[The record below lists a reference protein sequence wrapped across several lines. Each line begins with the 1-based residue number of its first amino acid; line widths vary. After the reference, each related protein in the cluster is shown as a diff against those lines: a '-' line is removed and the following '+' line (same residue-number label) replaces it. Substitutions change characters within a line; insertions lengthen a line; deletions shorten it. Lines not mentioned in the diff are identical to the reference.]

1 MKKLLIVLFLATLTG
16 CSNPISSAVDKE
28 GDETRLEM
36 QNELA
41 AAKIELTEEM
51 KRQLDQVQVNISGQV
66 ISLLQY
72 FLINGGKQ
80 WSKH

>member
-1 MKKLLIVLFLATLTG
+1 MKKLLIILSLATLTG

-28 GDETRLEM
+28 GDETRAEM
-36 QNELA
+36 QSELA

>member
-1 MKKLLIVLFLATLTG
+1 MRKLILIAALALATG
-16 CSNPISSAVDKE
+16 CSNPISSAVNKE

-51 KRQLDQVQVNISGQV
+51 KRQLDQVQINISGQM

-72 FLINGGKQ
+72 FTINGGRL
-80 WSKH
+80 

>member
-1 MKKLLIVLFLATLTG
+1 MKRLLIILFLTILTG

-28 GDETRLEM
+28 GNETRLEM

-41 AAKIELTEEM
+41 SARIELTDAM
-51 KRQLDQVQVNISGQV
+51 KKQLDQVQVEISGQM

-72 FLINGGKQ
+72 FLINGGRL
-80 WSKH
+80 

>member
-1 MKKLLIVLFLATLTG
+1 MKKLLIIAILMTLTG

-28 GDETRLEM
+28 GDETRAEM
-36 QNELA
+36 QSELA

-51 KRQLDQVQVNISGQV
+51 KRQLDQVQVNISGEV

-72 FLINGGKQ
+72 FTINGGRL
-80 WSKH
+80 

>member
-1 MKKLLIVLFLATLTG
+1 MKKLLIILFLMTLTG
-16 CSNPISSAVDKE
+16 CGNPISSAVDKE
-28 GDETRLEM
+28 GDETRAEM

-51 KRQLDQVQVNISGQV
+51 KRQLDQVQVNISGEM

-72 FLINGGKQ
+72 FTINGGRL
-80 WSKH
+80 

>member
-1 MKKLLIVLFLATLTG
+1 MKRLLIILFLTILTG

-28 GDETRLEM
+28 GDETRAEM

-41 AAKIELTEEM
+41 SARIELTDAM
-51 KRQLDQVQVNISGQV
+51 KKQLDQVQVEISGQM

-72 FLINGGKQ
+72 FLINGGRL
-80 WSKH
+80 

>member
-1 MKKLLIVLFLATLTG
+1 MKKLLIIAILMTLTG

-28 GDETRLEM
+28 GDETRAEM

-41 AAKIELTEEM
+41 AAKIELTEAM
-51 KRQLDQVQVNISGQV
+51 KKQLDQVRVSISGEV

-72 FLINGGKQ
+72 FTINGGRL
-80 WSKH
+80 

>member
-1 MKKLLIVLFLATLTG
+1 MKKLILIAALALVTG

-41 AAKIELTEEM
+41 TAKIQLTEEM
-51 KRQLDQVQVNISGQV
+51 KRQLDQVQINLSGQMV
-66 ISLLQY
+66 SLLQY
-72 FLINGGKQ
+72 FSINGGRL
-80 WSKH
+80 

>member
-1 MKKLLIVLFLATLTG
+1 MKKFLIILTLMTLTG

-28 GDETRLEM
+28 GDETSAEM
-36 QNELA
+36 QSELA

-51 KRQLDQVQVNISGQV
+51 KRQLDQLYVGVSGQM

-72 FLINGGKQ
+72 FSINGGRL
-80 WSKH
+80 

>member
-1 MKKLLIVLFLATLTG
+1 MRKLILIAALALVTG
-16 CSNPISSAVDKE
+16 CGNPISSAVNKE

-41 AAKIELTEEM
+41 AAKVELTEEM
-51 KRQLDQVQVNISGQV
+51 KRQLDQVQINLAGEM

-72 FLINGGKQ
+72 FTINGGRL
-80 WSKH
+80 

>member
-1 MKKLLIVLFLATLTG
+1 MKKLLIILFLMTLTG

-28 GDETRLEM
+28 GDETRAEM
-36 QNELA
+36 QTELA

-51 KRQLDQVQVNISGQV
+51 KKQLEQLYANVSGKM

-72 FLINGGKQ
+72 FTINGGRL
-80 WSKH
+80 

>member
-1 MKKLLIVLFLATLTG
+1 MKKLLIILFLTTITG

-28 GDETRLEM
+28 GDETRAEM
-36 QNELA
+36 QSELA

-72 FLINGGKQ
+72 FTINGGRL
-80 WSKH
+80 